1 MAKKRKLD
9 PNRFQQQAEGGLF
22 SFDPAR
28 RQVLLWGLIA
38 GAIGAFFMIQT
49 QLWWQIVGVLVVV
62 FVSNY
67 HIGRAAR
74 RIPRWQA
81 TVLSFAGVL
90 VALMVV
96 TVVGTLVLAYTR
108 TSVKFP

>member
-1 MAKKRKLD
+1 MAKKRKLN
-9 PNRFQQQAEGGLF
+9 PNRFQQQAQGGLF
-22 SFDPAR
+22 SFDPVR
-28 RQVLLWGLIA
+28 REVLLWGLIA
-38 GAIGAFFMIQT
+38 GAVGAFFMIQA
-49 QLWWQIVGVLVVV
+49 QLWWQLVGVVVVV

-90 VALMVV
+90 AAIIVV
-96 TVVGTLVLAYTR
+96 TVVGTLVLAYL
-108 TSVKFP
+108 KGNGG

>member
-1 MAKKRKLD
+1 
-9 PNRFQQQAEGGLF
+9 
-22 SFDPAR
+22 
-28 RQVLLWGLIA
+28 
-38 GAIGAFFMIQT
+38 
-49 QLWWQIVGVLVVV
+49 VV

-90 VALMVV
+90 AALMVV

-108 TSVKFP
+108 TIVKFP

>member
-9 PNRFQQQAEGGLF
+9 PNRFQQQDQGGLF
-22 SFDPAR
+22 SFDAAR
-28 RQVLLWGLIA
+28 RQVLLWGLAA
-38 GAIGAFFMIQT
+38 GGVGAFLMIQA
-49 QLWWQIVGVLVVV
+49 QLWWQILGVLVVV

-67 HIGRAAR
+67 QINRAAR
-74 RIPRWQA
+74 HMPRWQA

-96 TVVGTLVLAYTR
+96 TVVGTLVLVYFQGNGA
-108 TSVKFP
+108 

>member
-9 PNRFQQQAEGGLF
+9 PNRFQQQDQSGLF
-22 SFDPAR
+22 SFDPVR
-28 RQVLLWGLIA
+28 RQALLWGLIA
-38 GAIGAFFMIQT
+38 GAIGAFLMIQM
-49 QLWWQIVGVLVVV
+49 QVWWQIMGVLVVV

-67 HIGRAAR
+67 HINRAAR

-96 TVVGTLVLAYTR
+96 TVVGTLVLVYFQGNGA
-108 TSVKFP
+108 